1 MDAQGLRRRF
11 QRIGAEVHIRNEPW
25 LGMPTIDVV
34 RDRRGEHFTISFEGR
49 GPKVG
54 LEVVDA
60 WPAERHLL
68 LLVRNGEEKSK
79 FLLGHDERH
88 WFVAAI
94 PEDARGVSGVAA
106 AMKALQPEVV
116 QDAVRRKRPKDL
128 LSRRNAAFVR
138 QGEWFFVPEPTL
150 VVDENLVLHDEPLSR
165 GFGSE
170 HWMENAFRRGG
181 ETVYVSRL
189 YPRGL
194 TGLEL
199 KALPEGVRR
208 REQWTEM
215 VRDAE
220 VFARG
225 RIRHP
230 DHATIVLRGWHRVAM
245 NTEQRARAMRHVAFL
260 D

>member
-1 MDAQGLRRRF
+1 MDTRVLKRRF
-11 QRIGAEVHIRNEPW
+11 EAIGARVEVEERPW
-25 LGMPTIDVV
+25 FGMATIDVV
-34 RDRRGEHFTISFEGR
+34 RGRGGEHFTIGFEGR
-49 GPKVG
+49 GSTVD

-60 WPAERHLL
+60 WPTAQHLL

-94 PEDARGVSGVAA
+94 PEEARGVSGVAA
-106 AMKALQPEVV
+106 AIKALQPEVV

-128 LSRRNAAFVR
+128 MSRRNAAFVR

-150 VVDENLVLHDEPLSR
+150 VVAEHLVLHDEPLSR
-165 GFGSE
+165 GFGTA

-189 YPRGL
+189 YPHGL
-194 TGLEL
+194 TKSER
-199 KALPEGVRR
+199 KTLPEGVRR

-215 VRDAE
+215 VRDAD

-225 RIRHP
+225 RIQHP
-230 DHATIVLRGWHRVAM
+230 DHATVVLRGWHCVAM